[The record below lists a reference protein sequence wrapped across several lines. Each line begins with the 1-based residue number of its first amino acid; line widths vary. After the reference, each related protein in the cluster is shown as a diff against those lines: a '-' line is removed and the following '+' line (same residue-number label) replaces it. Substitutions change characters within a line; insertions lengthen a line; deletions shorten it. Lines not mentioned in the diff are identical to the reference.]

1 MGELIRTHNK
11 LVAKIILIVGLNLFG
26 VGAGIAVSSEARVNG
41 GLICMG
47 VAILLIGLAC
57 LLIKAASGYGKLAI
71 VINGTVLLVSLATS
85 LALLIATI
93 FFFAPKRNVGAAV
106 ESGSYGNE
114 LEGAGVAP
122 VKRGVKPEP
131 DAEAA
136 VVDTNFGK
144 IVIELYPNVAPR
156 MVERFKTLA
165 RQGFYNGTTFH
176 RINAEVIQGGD
187 PLSKDDNPA
196 NDGTGDSPLPNVP
209 AEFSD
214 IPFDR
219 GVVGAARKG
228 SDVDSAN
235 CQFYITLQRVP
246 DWDEQYTAFGR
257 VVEGMSNAQII
268 AGAPRRPG
276 SESPADKI
284 VINSITLQPRASF
297 VR

>member
-1 MGELIRTHNK
+1 MGELTRANSRLVVIIIRFISAIMFIGGARYAVLEDWK
-11 LVAKIILIVGLNLFG
+11 EGLILI
-26 VGAGIAVSSEARVNG
+26 
-41 GLICMG
+41 G
-47 VAILLIGLAC
+47 VALLLQAFAY
-57 LLIKAASGYGKLAI
+57 LIHRAAKGRGKLA
-71 VINGTVLLVSLATS
+71 VLLNGTVMFLSLAVVAGF
-85 LALLIATI
+85 LVAVF
-93 FFFAPKRNVGAAV
+93 FFFAPKKNPNAGASVDYNGDGLEDA
-106 ESGSYGNE
+106 GST
-114 LEGAGVAP
+114 P

-165 RQGFYNGTTFH
+165 RQGFYDGTTFH

-219 GVVGAARKG
+219 GIVGAARKG

-268 AGAPRRPG
+268 AGAPRLPG
-276 SESPADKI
+276 TEHPADKI
-284 VINSITLQPRASF
+284 VIKSITLQPRANF